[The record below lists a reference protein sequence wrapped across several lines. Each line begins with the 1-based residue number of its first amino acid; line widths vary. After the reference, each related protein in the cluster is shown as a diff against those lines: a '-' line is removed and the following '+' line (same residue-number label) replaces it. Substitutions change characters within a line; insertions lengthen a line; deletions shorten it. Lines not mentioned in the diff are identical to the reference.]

1 MCVQTPSAL
10 SNLVISIRSVL
21 PRRATS
27 LLATPAGTPLS
38 LPTVRR
44 GGAMPLVFR
53 GSYSGRTPNV
63 KLRCAARRVDRAGV
77 LGQVSAPRTGA
88 MTPTP
93 SASPDS
99 DDDEMAGIGQMRTDA
114 NG

>member
-1 MCVQTPSAL
+1 MHTPFDEEWFA
-10 SNLVISIRSVL
+10 
-21 PRRATS
+21 S
-27 LLATPAGTPLS
+27 LLATQAGTPSS

-44 GGAMPLVFR
+44 GGAMLLVFR

-88 MTPTP
+88 RPPTP

-99 DDDEMAGIGQMRTDA
+99 DDDEMARRSRATGVGRGTDRHPA
-114 NG
+114 HD